1 MVMSCVMGLSIA
13 SSRFL
18 EVQLILLSSFPGV
31 CVQYLFQEDSI
42 LLILILRKSS
52 NVSLLSC
59 LYEDVIVCLV
69 SFFFV
74 CFFFLEQSSE
84 SSLLWL
90 QWGITFSQLERD
102 TLKYA
107 MYRAICLLGSL
118 LCMHRSIAQIHWSC
132 LLQIG
137 FEVSPLY
144 LMTLKGKTNQKTG
157 WNVILGQ
164 ASEMNYAWLQWMTR
178 INTGI
183 KLAINALCFGFFLHF
198 CS

>member
-1 MVMSCVMGLSIA
+1 MTHTNFYGYWSWKSPCLA
-13 SSRFL
+13 KKQFQQA
-18 EVQLILLSSFPGV
+18 VQSSFW
-31 CVQYLFQEDSI
+31 
-42 LLILILRKSS
+42 RKRNWTAS
-52 NVSLLSC
+52 VR
-59 LYEDVIVCLV
+59 IK
-69 SFFFV
+69 SFRAVPFRWGCWSV
-74 CFFFLEQSSE
+74 PTQVGQSSE

-118 LCMHRSIAQIHWSC
+118 LCVHRSIAQIHWFC

-178 INTGI
+178 IHTGI
-183 KLAINALCFGFFLHF
+183 KLAINALCFGVFLHF